1 MEVGVNKRTLV
12 TVYLQG
18 LGFLYDNDQIR
29 GRLTLSA
36 YKVPNT
42 VLSPLYAL
50 SHLKLTIS
58 GICVLLFPFSILRTW
73 SRESLNDLATLAL
86 LVRINS
92 GHSSNPADSRAY
104 PSNTTLLLREHVRRA
119 RILPGSTRA
128 TLDETLLTTG
138 LVSVYFNKAVDAEQ
152 RRFNLIGVDRDSGK

>member
-1 MEVGVNKRTLV
+1 MNKRTLV

-29 GRLTLSA
+29 GRLTLSG

-58 GICVLLFPFSILRTW
+58 GICVLLFPFLILRT
-73 SRESLNDLATLAL
+73 
-86 LVRINS
+86 
-92 GHSSNPADSRAY
+92 
-104 PSNTTLLLREHVRRA
+104 
-119 RILPGSTRA
+119 
-128 TLDETLLTTG
+128 
-138 LVSVYFNKAVDAEQ
+138 
-152 RRFNLIGVDRDSGK
+152 